1 MNDNV
6 VKGTILVAIGILAAM
21 TGKKLAERGFGT
33 IVEIQQKNITIQDIT
48 PNKNTTEQ

>member
-6 VKGTILVAIGILAAM
+6 VKGAILVAIGLLAAM

-33 IVEIQQKNITIQDIT
+33 IGEIQQKKYN
-48 PNKNTTEQ
+48 NSRYNTK